1 MFWLH
6 KILMLIFFF
15 LQIILQIQGTADLA
29 TLTSKNTADLVIA
42 TADALWER
50 DPRPTET
57 MEMPDDPSNEEQI
70 AHSSAPA
77 ERVSFLRLVSEYLYI
92 SINRID

>member
-57 MEMPDDPSNEEQI
+57 MKMPDDPSNEEQI

>member
-1 MFWLH
+1 
-6 KILMLIFFF
+6 MLIFIF
-15 LQIILQIQGTADLA
+15 LKIILQIQGTADLA
-29 TLTSKNTADLVIA
+29 TLASKNTADLLIA

-57 MEMPDDPSNEEQI
+57 MKLPDDPSHEEQV

-77 ERVSFLRLVSEYLYI
+77 ERVSFFEI
-92 SINRID
+92 SIRIFTH